1 MIIFWDHFDMMECWV
16 LVLPIINL
24 NLLPYLTQ
32 YMEPTSLLLSLTY
45 TIVYMKIY
53 LKMTMEIFLRYSNTA
68 E

>member
-16 LVLPIINL
+16 LVLPILNL

-45 TIVYMKIY
+45 TIVCMKIY

>member
-1 MIIFWDHFDMMECWV
+1 M
-16 LVLPIINL
+16 VLPIINL

-53 LKMTMEIFLRYSNTA
+53 LKMTMEIFLR
-68 E
+68 

>member
-16 LVLPIINL
+16 LVLSIINL

-53 LKMTMEIFLRYSNTA
+53 LKMTMETFLRYSNTA

>member
-16 LVLPIINL
+16 LVLPILNL